1 MTAPRP
7 AAPPPATCPGCFGHL
22 PCRRLLCAAC
32 ERALSAAQRD
42 ALARTAGRPL
52 SWQPRAQAV
61 ATALGWL
68 RLRREGRSV
77 HVPDFPPQASTGRSA
92 R

>member
-1 MTAPRP
+1 MTGPRLG
-7 AAPPPATCPGCFGHL
+7 PPPATTCPGCLGHL
-22 PCRRLLCAAC
+22 PVRRLLCAAC
-32 ERALSAAQRD
+32 ELALPAAQRD

-52 SWQPRAQAV
+52 SWRPRAQAV

-68 RLRREGRSV
+68 RLRREGRGV
-77 HVPDFPPQASTGRSA
+77 HVPDFPTRTSTGRTA